1 MLDGH
6 QSVACGWRLGTCYF
20 PAHVTRMLVL
30 TPSGSPHFDQSIP
43 VQNLTGPPAQGSKK
57 ENLAIFAETSNKTFI
72 ISQQYFKKYPLL
84 NQLNLSPSRKV

>member
-1 MLDGH
+1 
-6 QSVACGWRLGTCYF
+6 
-20 PAHVTRMLVL
+20 MLVL

-84 NQLNLSPSRKV
+84 NQLNLSPSRRVWMEDDIYESGKLLEVCYDN